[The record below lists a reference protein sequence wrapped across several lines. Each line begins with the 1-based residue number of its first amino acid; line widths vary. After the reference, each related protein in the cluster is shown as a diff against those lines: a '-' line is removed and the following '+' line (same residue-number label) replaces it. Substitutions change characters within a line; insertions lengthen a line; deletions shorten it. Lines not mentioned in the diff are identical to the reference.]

1 MAVKNLLNKHKNYIL
16 ASLLYLLTAGILLIA
31 SLILN
36 HGHFVYALDDPY
48 IHMTLAKNFANHGHW
63 AVNGSDF
70 SSSSSSPLWTLLISA
85 VYYAF
90 SVNLI
95 TPFILNILFGLLTIL
110 IAYIILNKF
119 NIGRY
124 ILLTLLA
131 VIYIS
136 PMPTIMF
143 TGMEHTAQIAFTL
156 LFVYLSGKLITYK
169 GKDYKS
175 LISILLISPVITGL
189 RYEDFFLVLVV
200 CVLLAIRKKY
210 VFSLLILLLGLSP
223 ILIYGFI
230 SVSHGWLFI
239 PNTILVKSKLPEL
252 SILYIP
258 KTIFRA
264 CKNMLEPHMLVLLS
278 AGICTFIYSYLKKKT
293 VWTQKQAMLLIFLLA
308 AILHE
313 TFAQN
318 GWFFRYEAYLVA
330 MGILVISI
338 NLFDFL
344 PENFNFR
351 SFKEKFIDSGLKKFA
366 VITYAA
372 PLIMWALTALLVP
385 LATNNIYDQHYQMGL
400 FVKNYAKGIN
410 IAANDIGIISF
421 YSNNNILDLWG
432 LASMEA
438 GRDRITKT
446 YTTNKISTLAKNK
459 NVKLAILYEHWFD
472 QYGGLPS
479 SWEKLG
485 EWTITDFNITCGTET
500 VSFYAVD
507 TGQAEN
513 LRMKLKEFSP
523 RLPESDI
530 YKIFN

>member
-1 MAVKNLLNKHKNYIL
+1 LAVNNLLNKHKKYVF

-48 IHMTLAKNFANHGHW
+48 IHMTLAKNFVSNGHW

-70 SSSSSSPLWTLLISA
+70 SSSSSSPLWTLIISA
-85 VYYAF
+85 VYYVLG
-90 SVNLI
+90 VNVI
-95 TPFILNILFGLLTIL
+95 TPFILNIIFGLITIL
-110 IAYIILNKF
+110 IAYVILKKF
-119 NIGRY
+119 NIEKY
-124 ILLTLLA
+124 ILFILLA
-131 VIYIS
+131 VIYVP

-156 LFVYLSGKLITYK
+156 LFVYLSSKLIAEE
-169 GKDYKS
+169 GKDYKN
-175 LISILLISPVITGL
+175 LITILFITPIITGL
-189 RYEDFFLVLVV
+189 RYEDFFFVLVV
-200 CVLLAIRKKY
+200 CALLAIRKKFL
-210 VFSLLILLLGLSP
+210 FSALILVFGLSP

-278 AGICTFIYSYLKKKT
+278 AGTFTFIYSYLKKRT
-293 VWTQKQAMLLIFLLA
+293 VWFQKQVMLLIFLLG

-330 MGILVISI
+330 MGILVIFI
-338 NLFDFL
+338 NLYDLL
-344 PENFNFR
+344 PENFSFR
-351 SFKEKFIDSGLKKFA
+351 LFKEKFMDSGLKKFA

-372 PLIMWALTALLVP
+372 PLVMWALTALLVP
-385 LATNNIYDQHYQMGL
+385 LSTNNIYDQHYQMGL

-432 LASMEA
+432 LADMEA

-446 YTTNKISTLAKNK
+446 YTTNKISSLAKSK
-459 NVKLAILYEHWFD
+459 NIKLAILYEHWFD
-472 QYGGLPS
+472 QYGGLPP

-485 EWTITDFNITCGTET
+485 EWTITDFNETCGTET

-507 TGQAEN
+507 TSQAEN
-513 LRMKLKEFSP
+513 LRTKLQEFSAQ
-523 RLPESDI
+523 LPASDI